1 VHQDEG
7 FNNRAIRI
15 EEIMAE
21 KKSTVSKPRAK
32 KETVTTIKQ
41 LRPSEPSLPEIES
54 STMQILTS
62 HEKYSRQF
70 FITLIATTA
79 LISSLITFGIANQF
93 SPQLADRTTLSA
105 QTSGGVC
112 LTEGELKNVISEN
125 KIQAYWTGPLK
136 DATYSI
142 NSATAGQVF
151 IRYIPKGEECGS
163 TAASF
168 RVIATYAEADAFS
181 ATQQAGNQ
189 AEGVSLA
196 NTDGS
201 VVYFNKNA
209 PSNVYVAYPGIDYQI
224 EIYDPNPKTAV
235 TLATTSNQIQLIK
248 D

>member
-1 VHQDEG
+1 
-7 FNNRAIRI
+7 
-15 EEIMAE
+15 MPT
-21 KKSTVSKPRAK
+21 KKSAVSKPKVK
-32 KETVTTIKQ
+32 KEVASTTK
-41 LRPSEPSLPEIES
+41 LRASELFLPEIES
-54 STMQILTS
+54 STFQILTTE
-62 HEKYSRQF
+62 EKHSRQF
-70 FITLIATTA
+70 FAILIAATA
-79 LISSLITFGIANQF
+79 LVSSLITFGIANQF

-112 LTEGELKNVISEN
+112 LTEGELKEIIREN

-142 NSATAGQVF
+142 NSTTAGQVF

-168 RVIATYAEADAFS
+168 RVIATYAETDAFS

-201 VVYFNKNA
+201 VVFFNKNS
-209 PSNVYVAYPGIDYQI
+209 PSNVYVAYPGIDFQI

-248 D
+248 G